1 MNNIAQDVIQAYER
15 SLVKI
20 ILYCIAELPFQFGMK
35 RIVQVLRGSK
45 SSFVID
51 HEIYKLDM
59 YGILPNFRSAY
70 LDRVIEKM
78 REQG

>member
-1 MNNIAQDVIQAYER
+1 
-15 SLVKI
+15 
-20 ILYCIAELPFQFGMK
+20 MK

-45 SSFVID
+45 TSFVID
-51 HEIYKLDM
+51 HEINKLDM

-78 REQG
+78 REQGLLTIEMVVSPYGSLPTIIITQKGED